1 MEIKQLEYFVAAV
14 DHGSLNR
21 AAEQLYTT
29 QPNVSRVIHCLER
42 ELKTS
47 LLVRSNKGIRMTE
60 QGEMLYRNAVHI
72 LRHSH
77 IIRSLAASQG
87 AAKFGVSGYQSSLLT
102 KLLVELY
109 KGNGERSELHYE
121 YREGTV
127 EEITDDV
134 ANHISEI
141 GIVYLANAQMPC
153 FRHIIGHKK
162 LEFFPLD
169 NRGICIYVGKYHP
182 LYERESVDFSELRG
196 LKFVEETDD
205 FFAMEH
211 HIERVSV
218 GAVMIEHMNNVFST
232 NSDYM
237 INNLLLHTD
246 VCCMGVDFVSGDYG
260 KYDIKAL
267 KVKHCE
273 PFLSI
278 GYVTL
283 AGRNLSDEAKR
294 YIDAL
299 KQALDGEQK

>member
-1 MEIKQLEYFVAAV
+1 M
-14 DHGSLNR
+14 
-21 AAEQLYTT
+21 
-29 QPNVSRVIHCLER
+29 
-42 ELKTS
+42 
-47 LLVRSNKGIRMTE
+47 
-60 QGEMLYRNAVHI
+60 
-72 LRHSH
+72 
-77 IIRSLAASQG
+77 
-87 AAKFGVSGYQSSLLT
+87 
-102 KLLVELY
+102 
-109 KGNGERSELHYE
+109 
-121 YREGTV
+121 
-127 EEITDDV
+127 
-134 ANHISEI
+134 
-141 GIVYLANAQMPC
+141 
-153 FRHIIGHKK
+153 
-162 LEFFPLD
+162 
-169 NRGICIYVGKYHP
+169 
-182 LYERESVDFSELRG
+182 RG

-205 FFAMEH
+205 LFAMEH
-211 HIERVSV
+211 HIEMVSV

-299 KQALDGEQK
+299 KQALDGEQKCWI